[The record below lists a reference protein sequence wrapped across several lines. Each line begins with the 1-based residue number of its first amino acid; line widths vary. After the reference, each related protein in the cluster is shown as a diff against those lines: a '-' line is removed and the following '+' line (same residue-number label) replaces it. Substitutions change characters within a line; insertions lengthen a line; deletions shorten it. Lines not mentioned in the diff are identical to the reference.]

1 VTDTQENKGKLQ
13 FWDAVWDLR
22 IAECPCDVQFL
33 DWLDHLKIRDASIFH
48 FGTGSHHIIGIQ
60 TAENGSGN
68 CVLGITAAPKEYDA
82 FVELAIERPQ
92 VEKTYKVFFGDI
104 YQLEGRLLPD
114 FDVVTLFHLCEFRTE
129 QSDQYG
135 AMTDRQLL
143 DLLTAKTRPGGYLLF
158 YTKSFAF
165 DAAEK
170 ILQGWEQEGAV
181 EKVGLYELLLVYR
194 KKAA

>member
-1 VTDTQENKGKLQ
+1 MTDIQETKSKLQ

-33 DWLDHLKIRDASIFH
+33 DWLDHAEIRDSSIFH
-48 FGTGSHHIIGIQ
+48 FGTGSHHIVGVR

-68 CVLGITAAPKEYDA
+68 CVMGITAAPGEYDA
-82 FVELAIERPQ
+82 FVELAIDRPQ
-92 VEKTYKVFFGDI
+92 IEKTYKVFFGDI
-104 YQLEGRLLPD
+104 YQLEKRLLPT

-129 QSDQYG
+129 QSDLYG

-143 DLLTAKTRPGGYLLF
+143 DLLTEKTRPGGHLLF

-165 DAAEK
+165 DDAKK
-170 ILQGWEQEGAV
+170 ILDVWEREGEV
-181 EKVGLYELLLVYR
+181 EKVGAYELLLVYR
-194 KKAA
+194 KKGA